1 MHHLIIF
8 IIPPLQTVPKKFQV
22 TFELLRNYYLLWL
35 VLKTSAFLI
44 LFYFF

>member
-8 IIPPLQTVPKKFQV
+8 IIPPLQTVLKKFQV